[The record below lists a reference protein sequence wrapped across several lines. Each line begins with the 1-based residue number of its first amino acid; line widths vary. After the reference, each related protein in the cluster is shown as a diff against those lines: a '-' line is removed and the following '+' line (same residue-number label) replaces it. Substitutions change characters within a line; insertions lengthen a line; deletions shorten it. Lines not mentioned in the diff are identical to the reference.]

1 VRGTQRV
8 GAKGTTQTIETER
21 KAKREHWGFL
31 SGAASA
37 LGASLPFA
45 AERPVNAVEGRV
57 AGARLPSTA
66 PAAGHRDGGQDL
78 PFTECG

>member
-1 VRGTQRV
+1 MRGTRRV
-8 GAKGTTQTIETER
+8 SAKGTAQTTETER

-31 SGAASA
+31 PGAASA

-57 AGARLPSTA
+57 AGARVPSTA
-66 PAAGHRDGGQDL
+66 PADL
-78 PFTECG
+78 DPPF